1 MNTIGERIK
10 EIRNSLELT
19 GEEFG
24 AKLNVKKGTVSN
36 WENTNRIPD
45 ALMLVRIADLG
56 NVSADYLLCRTDN
69 KNDSST
75 MEVDYANVTS
85 EELNLLTKLR
95 DKGITINDND
105 IEILSRIKMIGLKI

>member
-10 EIRNSLELT
+10 DIRNSLELT

-36 WENTNRIPD
+36 WENNNRIPD
-45 ALMLVRIADLG
+45 ALMLVRIA
-56 NVSADYLLCRTDN
+56 
-69 KNDSST
+69 
-75 MEVDYANVTS
+75 

-95 DKGITINDND
+95 DEDLTINDND
-105 IEILSRIKMIGLKI
+105 LEILSRIKMIGLKV

>member
-10 EIRNSLELT
+10 DIRNSLGLT
-19 GEEFG
+19 CEEFG

-36 WENTNRIPD
+36 WENNNRIPD

-56 NVSADYLLCRTDN
+56 NVSADYLLCRTDI
-69 KNDSST
+69 KQSSST
-75 MEVDYANVTS
+75 SEVDYPSITAG
-85 EELNLLTKLR
+85 ELNLLTRLR

-105 IEILSRIKMIGLKI
+105 IEILTRIKMIGLKI